1 MSSKI
6 LSSDEAV
13 KLVNTGDTL
22 IMTGFVGT
30 YPEELDLKLEERF
43 LASGQPQNLT
53 VLFGAGQGDAKSRSI
68 NHLAHEGLLKRIIGA
83 HFNFLPKVG
92 KLVMENKIEAYCFPQ
107 GALLQLFRS
116 MSSRQPGVMTQ
127 TGLKTFA
134 DPRVEGGKMNA
145 KTREA
150 EDLVKIVNVNGR
162 EYMHYLP
169 AKLNVA
175 FIRGTTAD
183 ENGNISM
190 EKEFTFTEAYAVALA
205 TKSQGGKVIAQVER
219 VAAAGTI
226 HPHLVK
232 VPGALV
238 DAIVIAKPENHHQ
251 SNDTV
256 YEPAFTG
263 ELRRPMNSIAALE
276 LNERKVIARRGA
288 FELGANVLVNLGVG
302 VPDGIPGVA
311 KEEGL
316 SDQITLT
323 VESGPYGGMPA
334 PGMDFGAT
342 YNPTAIFEQTT
353 MFDLYDSGM
362 LDVVYLGLA
371 QTDETGNVNV
381 SKFGPRFAGCGGFIN
396 ITQNA
401 KKVIFCGTM
410 TAGGL
415 QVEVQDGQLKIIAEG
430 KTKKFCKQ
438 VDHITFS
445 GEYARE
451 SGQRVIYMT
460 ERAVFELSPQGMLL
474 TEIAPGVDLQ
484 KDVLDQIEFEMAVS
498 PNLKLM
504 DARIFMDR
512 VMGIKDEVLAK

>member
-1 MSSKI
+1 MSGKVM
-6 LSSDEAV
+6 SSDEAV
-13 KLVNTGDTL
+13 KLVKTGDTL
-22 IMTGFVGT
+22 ITTGFVGT

-43 LASGQPQNLT
+43 LKSGEPQNLT
-53 VLFGAGQGDAKSRSI
+53 VLFGAGQGDGKNRSI
-68 NHLAHEGLLKRIIGA
+68 NHLAHEGLLKRIVGA

-145 KTREA
+145 KTRDA
-150 EDLVKIVNVNGR
+150 EDLVKIVSVQGR

-169 AKLNVA
+169 TKLNVA

-183 ENGNISM
+183 EHGNISM

-205 TKSQGGKVIAQVER
+205 TKSQGGTVIAQVER
-219 VAAAGTI
+219 LAAAGTI
-226 HPHLVK
+226 HPHQVK

-238 DAIVIAKPENHHQ
+238 DAVVVAKQENHHQ

-263 ELRRPMNSIAALE
+263 ELRKPMSSLASMD
-276 LNERKVIARRGA
+276 LNERKIIARRGA
-288 FELGANVLVNLGVG
+288 FELGRNVLVNLGVG

-342 YNPTAIFEQTT
+342 YNPTAILEQTT

-371 QTDETGNVNV
+371 QTDEAGNVNV

-401 KKVIFCGTM
+401 KKVVFCGTM

-415 QVEVQDGQLKIIAEG
+415 EVGIEGGKLKIITEG
-430 KTKKFCKQ
+430 KTKKFCKA

-445 GEYARE
+445 GEYAKE

-460 ERAVFELSPQGMLL
+460 ERAVFELTPKGMVL
-474 TEIAPGVDLQ
+474 TEIAPGVDLKQ
-484 KDVLDQIEFEMAVS
+484 DVLDQIDFEMAVS
-498 PNLKLM
+498 PNLKIM
-504 DARIFMDR
+504 DERIFRDQ
-512 VMGIKDEVLAK
+512 VMGIREEVLKK

>member
-1 MSSKI
+1 MGNKLMSA
-6 LSSDEAV
+6 DEAV

-43 LASGQPQNLT
+43 LASGQPRDLT
-53 VLFGAGQGDAKSRSI
+53 VLFSAGQGDGKTRAI

-83 HFNFLPKVG
+83 HFNFLPRVG
-92 KLVMENKIEAYCFPQ
+92 SLVMDNKIEAYCFPQ
-107 GALLQLFRS
+107 GALLQLFRG
-116 MSSRQPGVMTQ
+116 MSARQPGVITQ

-145 KTREA
+145 KTKTA
-150 EDLVKIVNVNGR
+150 EDLVKIIQVNGR

-169 AKLNVA
+169 VKVNVA

-190 EKEFTFTEAYAVALA
+190 EKEFTFTEAYSVALA

-219 VAAAGTI
+219 LAAAGTI
-226 HPHLVK
+226 HPHQIK

-238 DAIVIAKPENHHQ
+238 DAVVVAKPENHHQ
-251 SNDTV
+251 SNDTA

-263 ELRRPMNSIAALE
+263 ELRRPMDSIAVME

-288 FELGANVLVNLGVG
+288 FELGPDVLVNLGVG

-316 SDQITLT
+316 SEQITLT

-342 YNPTAIFEQTT
+342 YNPTAILEQTT

-362 LDVVYLGLA
+362 LDVVFLGLA
-371 QTDETGNVNV
+371 QTDEAGNVNV

-401 KKVIFCGTM
+401 KKVVFCGTM

-415 QVEVQDGQLKIIAEG
+415 KVEVKEGRLNILAEG
-430 KTKKFCKQ
+430 KTKKFCRQ

-445 GEYARE
+445 GDYAKE
-451 SGQRVIYMT
+451 SGQKVIYMT
-460 ERAVFELSPQGMLL
+460 ERAVFELTPQGMML

-484 KDVLDQIEFEMAVS
+484 KDVLDQIEFKVLVS
-498 PNLKLM
+498 PQLKLM
-504 DARIFMDR
+504 DERIFTDQ
-512 VMGIKDEVLAK
+512 VMGIREEILAQ